1 MTSMKCAAVIM
12 GVAACSAFPRNVR
25 AQVTMVETVP
35 RSTSTIPRAPFFM
48 AAPDSQS
55 AARLIGCY
63 AITVGP
69 WSKPQPQD
77 SQIPVPTR
85 VDLTADWHTRF
96 FIGFRFVARTP
107 GFSAES
113 EKSPPA
119 WSPIGR
125 DSLQVRAWAN
135 GASSVMLFLRR
146 RRDGELRGTVRYFA
160 GAEVV
165 DSTGRWMWET
175 YPNAAVALRPTSCG

>member
-1 MTSMKCAAVIM
+1 
-12 GVAACSAFPRNVR
+12 
-25 AQVTMVETVP
+25 
-35 RSTSTIPRAPFFM
+35 M

-55 AARLIGCY
+55 AAPLIGCY
-63 AITVGP
+63 AVIVGP

-85 VDLTADWHTRF
+85 IDLTADRHTRIY
-96 FIGFRFVARTP
+96 IGFGLVARTP
-107 GFSAES
+107 GFSEPL
-113 EKSPPA
+113 EKFPPA

-135 GASSVMLFLRR
+135 GASSVMFFLRNQ
-146 RRDGELRGTVRYFA
+146 RDGELRGRVRYFA
-160 GAEVV
+160 DAKVV

-175 YPNAAVALRPTSCG
+175 YPNAAVTLRPTSCE